1 MEQNLN
7 NKKVELKDKLF
18 SFYDSNKLKIYVFLG
33 ILLIIVISAISFNLI
48 SKKKNMLI
56 SEKYVQAN
64 LYLAINETQKSKIIY
79 EEIISS
85 KNNFYSILALNAILE
100 KNLETDSSKILGY
113 FEIIEKLNK
122 SSNEQTDLII
132 LKKALYLIKSA
143 SPQEGK
149 QLLKNLIEKDSKFKF
164 LAEEIITN

>member
-7 NKKVELKDKLF
+7 NKVELKDKLF
-18 SFYDSNKLKIYVFLG
+18 SFYDSNKLKIYAFLG

-122 SSNEQTDLII
+122 SSSEQTDLII
-132 LKKALYLIKSA
+132 LKKALYLIKGA

>member
-7 NKKVELKDKLF
+7 NKVELKDKLF

>member
-132 LKKALYLIKSA
+132 LKKALYLIKNA